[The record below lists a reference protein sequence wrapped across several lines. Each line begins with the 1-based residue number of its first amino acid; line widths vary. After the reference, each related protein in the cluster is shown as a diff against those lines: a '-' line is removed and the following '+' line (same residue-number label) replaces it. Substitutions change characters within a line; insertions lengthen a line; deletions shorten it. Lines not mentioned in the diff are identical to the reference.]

1 MKQSHFLVLLSLC
14 SFTAVAQKAIPL
26 SAKAKAEVVNR
37 VSELL
42 IRNYVYP
49 DTALNMAACIRKR
62 QKENAYARYSDPSQF
77 SGALTNDLHSV
88 YHDGHLM
95 VQYNPGLE
103 AQLINPSPSRVGEDP
118 LRRIK
123 EANFGLTKIEVL
135 NGNIGYIRLDRFWAD
150 AIEGKETVKAALRFV
165 AHTNALIIDL
175 RANGG
180 GSPETVTMICSYF
193 FKDRIHT
200 NDTYN
205 RAENSTTEFW
215 TSPDTGM
222 SVMVNMP
229 LYLLTSNKTFS
240 AAEEFAY
247 NLSHLKRAT
256 VIGEVTGGAAHNTYE
271 QAAGN
276 GFVISIP
283 YGKAVNAVTKS
294 NWEGTGVKPDIVV
307 PADEALETAEMAIFE
322 KMLSTTSDS
331 AELFNLN
338 WQLDLLKAINK
349 PVVIDDATL
358 RKYTGTFGDRVF
370 TFENGRLYYQRT
382 GRPKFEM
389 EPMTKHLMKAKGNQ
403 FFKIE
408 FVENSEGKVNAITAY
423 YQNGVVE
430 KAERSR

>member
-1 MKQSHFLVLLSLC
+1 MKQRYFLILLSLC
-14 SFTAVAQKAIPL
+14 SLTAVAQKAIPL

-37 VSELL
+37 VSDLL

-49 DTALNMAACIRKR
+49 DTAAKMAAYIKKKHREK
-62 QKENAYARYSDPSQF
+62 AYDSYADPAQF
-77 SGALTNDLHSV
+77 SSALTNDLYSI

-95 VQYNPGLE
+95 LQYNPGLE
-103 AQLINPSPSRVGEDP
+103 SQLLNPTAPQTEEDP
-118 LRRIK
+118 LERIK
-123 EANFGLTKIEVL
+123 QANFGLTKVEIL
-135 NGNIGYIRLDRFWAD
+135 NGNIGYLNLERFWAD
-150 AIEGKETVKAALRFV
+150 NVYGKETVKAALKFV
-165 AHTNALIIDL
+165 SHANALIIDL
-175 RANGG
+175 RTNGG

-193 FKDRIHT
+193 FKDRVHT

-205 RAENSTTEFW
+205 RAENSTIEFW
-215 TSPDTGM
+215 TTPDTSM
-222 SVMVNMP
+222 SAMVNMP

-247 NLSHLKRAT
+247 NLKNLKRAT
-256 VIGEVTGGAAHNTYE
+256 LIGEATGGGAHNTFE

-283 YGKAVNAVTKS
+283 YGKAVNAVTKT
-294 NWEGTGVKPDIVV
+294 NWEGAGVKPDILVR
-307 PADEALETAEMAIFE
+307 ADEALETAEMSIFE
-322 KMLSTTSDS
+322 HMLSTTSDS

-349 PVVIDDATL
+349 PVVMDDATL

-389 EPMTKHLMKAKGNQ
+389 EAMAKNLMKAKGNQ

-408 FVENSEGKVNAITAY
+408 FVENSEGKVNNITAY